1 MTVILNLDITPKDLT
16 QITDKQ
22 KRAVQSAL
30 PKAVLRVAGLGQ
42 QIIKQRTAKG
52 RGINGVFPAYSPKY
66 IEFRRE
72 KLRKNDPTTV
82 NLNATGQMLVRSM
95 QVKREG
101 SRRAVIFFDN
111 QQATKKANFNQR
123 TRPFM
128 GFNSKEKTRLKARF
142 TTDIKQA
149 VARA

>member
-52 RGINGVFPAYSPKY
+52 KGITGNFPSYSAQY
-66 IEFRRE
+66 VEFRRE
-72 KLRKNDPTTV
+72 KLRKTNPTLV
-82 NLNATGQMLVRSM
+82 NLNATGQMLRSM

-128 GFNSKEKTRLKARF
+128 GFNSKEKTRLQARF

-149 VARA
+149 VAKA

>member
-52 RGINGVFPAYSPKY
+52 KGITGTFPRYSRKY
-66 IEFRRE
+66 VDFRRE
-72 KLRKNDPTTV
+72 KLRKTNTTLV
-82 NLNATGQMLVRSM
+82 NLNATGQMLRSM
-95 QVKREG
+95 QVKQEG
-101 SRRAVIFFDN
+101 RRRAVIFFDN

-128 GFNSKEKTRLKARF
+128 GFNSKEKTRLQARF

-149 VARA
+149 VAKA

>member
-52 RGINGVFPAYSPKY
+52 KGITGNFPSYSAKY
-66 IEFRRE
+66 VEFRRE
-72 KLRKNDPTTV
+72 KLRKTNPTLV
-82 NLNATGQMLVRSM
+82 NLNATGQMLRSM

-128 GFNSKEKTRLKARF
+128 GFNSKEKTRLQARF

>member
-1 MTVILNLDITPKDLT
+1 MTVILNLQITPKDLT

-52 RGINGVFPAYSPKY
+52 RGINGTFPAYSPKY
-66 IEFRRE
+66 IEFRRK
-72 KLRKNDPTTV
+72 KLRKSDPTTV
-82 NLNATGQMLVRSM
+82 NLNATGQMLRSM
-95 QVKREG
+95 QVKSES

-111 QQATKKANFNQR
+111 QQATKKANFNKR

-128 GFNSKEKTRLKARF
+128 GFNSKEKTRLQARF
-142 TTDIKQA
+142 TTDIKAA
-149 VARA
+149 VGRA

>member
-42 QIIKQRTAKG
+42 EIIKQRTAKG
-52 RGINGVFPAYSPKY
+52 RGINGAFPAYSPKY
-66 IEFRRE
+66 IQFRTE
-72 KLRKNDPTTV
+72 KLRKKDPTTV
-82 NLNATGQMLVRSM
+82 NLNATGQMLRSM

-128 GFNSKEKTRLKARF
+128 GFNSKEKTRLQARF
-142 TTDIKQA
+142 STDIKQA
-149 VARA
+149 VARV